1 MWGVIIKISFQC
13 HLSNFP
19 ELDAL
24 HSGRNSSE
32 WFITQKR
39 EHFLQTLF
47 NLFGLGYFLMFSS
60 CEKSMKSRKSSE
72 MLSISTGQLNVI
84 IQTNNMKTK
93 TTSLHSKIQ
102 YVYFGKLDLVLLHQK
117 YLAHWDLQIQLLAKR
132 FRGTGFH
139 VVWVHALQ
147 YKYAKK
153 PLRVWEKGES
163 GSQPEHTVVPSWKG
177 LILFQIIH
185 DQLTVYH

>member
-1 MWGVIIKISFQC
+1 
-13 HLSNFP
+13 
-19 ELDAL
+19 
-24 HSGRNSSE
+24 
-32 WFITQKR
+32 
-39 EHFLQTLF
+39 
-47 NLFGLGYFLMFSS
+47 
-60 CEKSMKSRKSSE
+60 

-139 VVWVHALQ
+139 VV
-147 YKYAKK
+147 
-153 PLRVWEKGES
+153 
-163 GSQPEHTVVPSWKG
+163 
-177 LILFQIIH
+177 
-185 DQLTVYH
+185 